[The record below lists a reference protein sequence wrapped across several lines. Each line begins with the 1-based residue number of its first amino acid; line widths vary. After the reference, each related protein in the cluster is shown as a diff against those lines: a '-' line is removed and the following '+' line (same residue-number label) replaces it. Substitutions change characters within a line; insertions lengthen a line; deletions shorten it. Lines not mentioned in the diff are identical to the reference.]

1 MGGFGSGGHNKKH
14 EQVEKKTSVRVDS
27 FAVYN
32 FLQYDKYIHYKE
44 KVDIRSGGT
53 VIRYYPQSR
62 EMEILENRA
71 FYPLEVSR
79 VKNIDGVSQ
88 RLYFYCPCCERRVRY
103 LYRDSRKGTYQCRLC
118 SGLNYRS
125 QQVSGQEQLRMKMEN
140 IVEKKMGY
148 YGWHYICD
156 YIADLSIPPKPAYM
170 RYEKYEKLVS
180 ELKKMQR
187 DYRTA
192 CIKTFTGFCS
202 KYGF

>member
-14 EQVEKKTSVRVDS
+14 EQVEEKTSVRVDS
-27 FAVYN
+27 FAGYN

-103 LYRDSRKGTYQCRLC
+103 LYRDSLEGTYQCRLC
-118 SGLNYRS
+118 AGLNYRS
-125 QQVSGQEQLRMKMEN
+125 QQVSGQERLLMKMEN
-140 IVEKKMGY
+140 IVEKKLGC
-148 YGWHYICD
+148 YGWYHTCKYICD
-156 YIADLSIPPKPAYM
+156 LPIPPRPPYM
-170 RYEKYEKLVS
+170 RYAEYERLAT
-180 ELKKMQR
+180 ELKGMQKT
-187 DYRTA
+187 YLAA
-192 CIKTFTGFCS
+192 CVRSLTTFQK
-202 KYGF
+202 KYGL